1 MNPKSGYSLIIAA
14 CVLWGTMGIFGKL
27 AFEYGIDP
35 QTLIALRLMVSST
48 TLLLAVA
55 LVKRG
60 LLAIKKKDIG
70 YFLMLG
76 LLAVALQRI
85 AYFYAIDLTTA
96 TIAAMLYYTYPIII
110 TIYTSLALG
119 EKITRSTVLAILL
132 AFLGVALVVRAYET
146 AWLDANM
153 LGVAFGALSGVLFAL
168 FFLLTK
174 KLRNSYTSWTL
185 ILYGDGIGAIALSP
199 IVLSSFSKTA
209 NYPQQLWLL
218 IFTIAWFPSLL
229 AYLLYSY
236 ALKHVESSKGSIL
249 SVIEPL
255 SAAVFSVA
263 ILNEKFEFPQVLGV
277 ALALFGIALLFYRPK
292 LKR

>member
-1 MNPKSGYSLIIAA
+1 M
-14 CVLWGTMGIFGKL
+14 LWGTLGIFGKL
-27 AFEYGIDP
+27 AFEYGTEP
-35 QTLIALRLMVSST
+35 QTLIALRLMVSSI

-55 LVKRG
+55 LIKRG

-70 YFLMLG
+70 YFLVLG

-96 TIAAMLYYTYPIII
+96 TIAAMLYYTYPITI
-110 TIYTSLALG
+110 TIYTSLALK
-119 EKITRSTVLAILL
+119 EKISHSTVLAILL
-132 AFLGVALVVRAYET
+132 AFLGVALVVRVYEIT
-146 AWLDANM
+146 WLSANM
-153 LGVAFGALSGVLFAL
+153 LGVTFGALSGILFAL

-174 KLRNSYTSWTL
+174 KLRNDYTSWTL
-185 ILYGDGIGAIALSP
+185 ILYGDGIDAIALSP
-199 IVLSSFSKTA
+199 IVLSSFSKIA
-209 NYPQQLWLL
+209 SYPQQLWLL

-249 SVIEPL
+249 AVVEPL
-255 SAAVFSVA
+255 SAAIFSAA
-263 ILNEKFEFPQVLGV
+263 ILSEKFEFPQVLGV
-277 ALALFGIALLFYRPK
+277 ALALIGITLLFYRPK